1 MNDKRN
7 DLVDGLDAE
16 TPVVGAEAATLVP
29 VVAEADGILV
39 SSDAVA
45 DGEHVCEGEVV
56 AYVQTDEDA

>member
-29 VVAEADGILV
+29 VVAEADGVLV
-39 SSDAVA
+39 GNHAA
-45 DGEHVCEGEVV
+45 TDGEHVSEGEVI
-56 AYVQTDEDA
+56 AFIQTDEDA